1 MKWAG
6 SGQEIRYSAID
17 RSILSENCTK
27 HIDRQKQIV
36 CDPEG
41 KIVET
46 KAHSYPLSYGS
57 SVMEC

>member
-6 SGQEIRYSAID
+6 SGQEISYSTID

-27 HIDRQKQIV
+27 HVGRQNQIV
-36 CDPEG
+36 CDSGG
-41 KIVET
+41 KNVET